1 MKNDWIK
8 KVFLNAILVNPLHNY
23 GSIFTPQHDCIRDTR
38 FVYGRLMINYSSLFA
53 KNYNDDPD
61 DDVFFYWPHTAIC
74 FITFFTIIL
83 FWWTSY
89 PLRDLAY
96 YPNEGWNLFTFLLY
110 LSVPFMF
117 FMVSEVVAPQP
128 ETYKDKEVNLK
139 EYYYKNHKVIL
150 GLAWILQLLLI
161 GNLFV
166 FFHGEVVSLK
176 VVGRVIMLC
185 VMAPMVF
192 SSNKRIHEIGMGIF
206 FVGFIYTI
214 LKYHIY
220 PVI

>member
-1 MKNDWIK
+1 MIAF
-8 KVFLNAILVNPLHNY
+8 VILGLSMVR
-23 GSIFTPQHDCIRDTR
+23 I
-38 FVYGRLMINYSSLFA
+38 MINYSSLLA
-53 KNYNDDPD
+53 KNYNDDPN
-61 DDVFFYWPHTAIC
+61 DDVVFYWPHTAIS

-110 LSVPFMF
+110 LTVPFIF

-128 ETYKDKEVNLK
+128 ESYKDKSVNLR
-139 EYYYKNHKVIL
+139 EYYYDNHKVIL
-150 GLAWILQLLLI
+150 GLAWILQVMLLA
-161 GNLFV
+161 NLFV
-166 FFHGEVVSLK
+166 FFQGEVASLK

-192 SSNKRIHEIGMGIF
+192 SSNKRVHEIGMGIF
-206 FVGFIYTI
+206 LAGFIYTI

>member
-1 MKNDWIK
+1 MVTYSHLSMIAF
-8 KVFLNAILVNPLHNY
+8 VILGLSMV
-23 GSIFTPQHDCIRDTR
+23 
-38 FVYGRLMINYSSLFA
+38 RLMINYSSLLA
-53 KNYNDDPD
+53 KNYNDSPD
-61 DDVFFYWPHTAIC
+61 DDVYFYWPHTAIS

-89 PLRDLAY
+89 PLRDPAY
-96 YPNEGWNLFTFLLY
+96 FPNEGWNLFTFLLY
-110 LSVPFMF
+110 LGVPFTF

-128 ETYKDKEVNLK
+128 ETYKDKSVDLR
-139 EYYYKNHKVIL
+139 EYYYKNRKVIL
-150 GLAWILQLLLI
+150 GLAWSLQLLLI

-166 FFHGEVVSLK
+166 FFHGEVASLK
-176 VVGRVIMLC
+176 VIGRVIMLC
-185 VMAPMVF
+185 VMTPMVF

-206 FVGFIYTI
+206 LAGFIYTI

>member
-1 MKNDWIK
+1 MVTYSHLSMIAF
-8 KVFLNAILVNPLHNY
+8 VILGLSMVR
-23 GSIFTPQHDCIRDTR
+23 I
-38 FVYGRLMINYSSLFA
+38 MINYSSLLA
-53 KNYNDDPD
+53 KNYNDDPN
-61 DDVFFYWPHTAIC
+61 DDVVFYWPHTAIS

-110 LSVPFMF
+110 LTVPFIF

-128 ETYKDKEVNLK
+128 ESYKDKSVNLR
-139 EYYYKNHKVIL
+139 EYYYDNHKVIL
-150 GLAWILQLLLI
+150 GLAWILQVMLLA
-161 GNLFV
+161 NLFV
-166 FFHGEVVSLK
+166 FFQGEVASLK

-185 VMAPMVF
+185 VMTPMVF

-206 FVGFIYTI
+206 LAGFIYTI
-214 LKYHIY
+214 LKYHVY
-220 PVI
+220 AVI

>member
-1 MKNDWIK
+1 MVTYSHLSMIAF
-8 KVFLNAILVNPLHNY
+8 VILGLSMVR
-23 GSIFTPQHDCIRDTR
+23 I
-38 FVYGRLMINYSSLFA
+38 MINYSSLLA
-53 KNYNDDPD
+53 KNYNDSPD
-61 DDVFFYWPHTAIC
+61 DDVYFYWPHTAIS

-83 FWWTSY
+83 LWWTSY

-110 LSVPFMF
+110 LTVPFIF

-128 ETYKDKEVNLK
+128 ESYKDKSVNLR
-139 EYYYKNHKVIL
+139 EYYYDNHKVIL
-150 GLAWILQLLLI
+150 GLAWILQVMLLA
-161 GNLFV
+161 NLFV
-166 FFHGEVVSLK
+166 FFQGELVSLK
-176 VVGRVIMLC
+176 VAGRVIMLC

-192 SSNKRIHEIGMGIF
+192 SSNKRVHEIGMGIF
-206 FVGFIYTI
+206 LAGFLYTI